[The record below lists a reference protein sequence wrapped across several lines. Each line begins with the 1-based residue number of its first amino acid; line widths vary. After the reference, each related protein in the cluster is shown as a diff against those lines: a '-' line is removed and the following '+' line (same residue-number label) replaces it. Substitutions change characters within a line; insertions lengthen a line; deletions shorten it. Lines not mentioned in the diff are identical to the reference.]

1 MGTVLG
7 IDLGTTNSVAAAF
20 INGQAEIILTPDG
33 HRDLPSMVAFTEKGE
48 RLVGHE
54 AKRQAVVNPHTIYS
68 VKRLMGK
75 RFTEVATEIYQFKY
89 PIVQGPKNTIRIKVA
104 QRFFSPEEISAMIL
118 LRVKEAAEK
127 TLEQTVDGTVITVP
141 AYFNDS
147 QRQATRDAAEIAG
160 LNVLRIINEP
170 TAASL
175 AVYGESHAE
184 QTVAVYDFGG
194 GTFDISVLRTDG
206 EVVKVLAT
214 AGDVRLG
221 GDDLDFL
228 LARAIINEIKQ
239 QYEISLEND
248 LLAWQ
253 RIREASEIAKRELS
267 SVQECEIN
275 LPFIAENESGPIHF
289 MRYVT
294 RRELEKLIESTVER
308 TLSICKHC
316 VEKAKI
322 TVDELDDVVLV
333 GGSSRI
339 PLVRERVKAFFKK
352 EPNKKTN
359 PDEVVALG
367 AAVQAAISAGVRND
381 VLLMDVIPLSLG
393 VRTHGGSFTR
403 LLEGNTTIPTS
414 RSMVFSTA
422 VDNQQEVDILVYQGE
437 SPIVEENKLLGQFS
451 LRGIR
456 SAPRGVPR
464 IEVSFRVDMNGILTV
479 SAMDLSSKIQ
489 QEIVVNDSGLL
500 SEEEI
505 SRLKKNAAAYQ
516 NEDGIKME
524 SARIKNRFLRHL
536 YWMEDRLARET
547 GRDEVR
553 SCVES
558 FIELQRQ
565 LVEEVD
571 LENMKQ
577 AAQEW
582 MVFSNDFCLLYNIPE
597 EEIRKAPM
605 MDLWGNK
612 SFEPVKNG

>member
-1 MGTVLG
+1 
-7 IDLGTTNSVAAAF
+7 
-20 INGQAEIILTPDG
+20 
-33 HRDLPSMVAFTEKGE
+33 
-48 RLVGHE
+48 
-54 AKRQAVVNPHTIYS
+54 
-68 VKRLMGK
+68 
-75 RFTEVATEIYQFKY
+75 
-89 PIVQGPKNTIRIKVA
+89 
-104 QRFFSPEEISAMIL
+104 
-118 LRVKEAAEK
+118 
-127 TLEQTVDGTVITVP
+127 
-141 AYFNDS
+141 
-147 QRQATRDAAEIAG
+147 
-160 LNVLRIINEP
+160 
-170 TAASL
+170 
-175 AVYGESHAE
+175 
-184 QTVAVYDFGG
+184 
-194 GTFDISVLRTDG
+194 
-206 EVVKVLAT
+206 
-214 AGDVRLG
+214 LG

-316 VEKAKI
+316 IEKAKI
-322 TVDELDDVVLV
+322 TVDQLDDVVLV

-339 PLVRERVKAFFKK
+339 PLVRERVRAFFKR

-403 LLEGNTTIPTS
+403 LLESNTTIPTS

-456 SAPRGVPR
+456 TAPRGVPR

-505 SRLKKNAAAYQ
+505 NRLKKNAAAYQ

-536 YWMEDRLARET
+536 YWMEDHLAKEK

-553 SCVES
+553 NCVES

-582 MVFSNDFCLLYNIPE
+582 IIFSHDFCKLYNITE

-605 MDLWGNK
+605 MDLSEAK
-612 SFEPVKNG
+612 SCSLIENG

>member
-1 MGTVLG
+1 
-7 IDLGTTNSVAAAF
+7 
-20 INGQAEIILTPDG
+20 
-33 HRDLPSMVAFTEKGE
+33 
-48 RLVGHE
+48 
-54 AKRQAVVNPHTIYS
+54 
-68 VKRLMGK
+68 
-75 RFTEVATEIYQFKY
+75 
-89 PIVQGPKNTIRIKVA
+89 
-104 QRFFSPEEISAMIL
+104 
-118 LRVKEAAEK
+118 
-127 TLEQTVDGTVITVP
+127 
-141 AYFNDS
+141 
-147 QRQATRDAAEIAG
+147 
-160 LNVLRIINEP
+160 
-170 TAASL
+170 
-175 AVYGESHAE
+175 
-184 QTVAVYDFGG
+184 
-194 GTFDISVLRTDG
+194 
-206 EVVKVLAT
+206 
-214 AGDVRLG
+214 G

-316 VEKAKI
+316 IEKAKI
-322 TVDELDDVVLV
+322 TVDQLDDVVLV

-339 PLVRERVKAFFKK
+339 PLVRERVRAFFKR

-403 LLEGNTTIPTS
+403 LLESNTTIPTS

-456 SAPRGVPR
+456 TAPRGVPR

-505 SRLKKNAAAYQ
+505 NRLKKNAAAYQ

-536 YWMEDRLARET
+536 YWMEDHLAKEK

-553 SCVES
+553 NCVES

-582 MVFSNDFCLLYNIPE
+582 IIFSHDFC
-597 EEIRKAPM
+597 
-605 MDLWGNK
+605 
-612 SFEPVKNG
+612 